1 MVNGFILTTW
11 SSLKK
16 CQCILLT
23 LPPPPASGA
32 PGRTPHQAAERAGCW
47 PRLLLPSLATSCLAR
62 PQHPLQES
70 LVSRQ
75 NGRTPIYPQANTDP
89 SPEDANF
96 ASGALTSTKAQT
108 IDALSHKA
116 SLQQPDTRQW
126 RRLSELPSFYE
137 MSDII

>member
-1 MVNGFILTTW
+1 MVTHSRIFAWRIPWT
-11 SSLKK
+11 KE
-16 CQCILLT
+16 
-23 LPPPPASGA
+23 PGA
-32 PGRTPHQAAERAGCW
+32 PVF
-47 PRLLLPSLATSCLAR
+47 LAPAVCCL
-62 PQHPLQES
+62 
-70 LVSRQ
+70 
-75 NGRTPIYPQANTDP
+75 TPIYPQANTDP